1 MENVILSG
9 LEQGLIYAF
18 MAMGVLLTFEML
30 GFPDLT
36 VEGTFPFGAA
46 VSARA
51 VVEGLNPLAA
61 VLLGGLMGALAGAA
75 TGLMHTRLRINNILA
90 GIITASALY
99 TMMLRVM
106 GRPNT
111 PLLAYESVYDQ
122 VLGWFGLPLSHLLI
136 ILVLAL
142 AVLVTCYGLGWFLS
156 TDLGLAI
163 RATGNNE
170 QMIRVLGVNT
180 DYTKLLALT
189 IANFLV
195 GLSGALASQAQGFAD
210 VGMGIGV
217 LVAAIASVILG
228 LSICGR
234 RSVFYMLAG
243 VILGSVFY
251 RAILALAFRL
261 GFPAHDFKLITAL
274 LVLLILTLPLL
285 RAGWKGFSIS
295 GRGSAGRGVQGGS
308 GAPDVRG
315 AGQ

>member
-1 MENVILSG
+1 MENVLISA

-51 VVEGLNPLAA
+51 VVEGINPLGA
-61 VLLGGLMGALAGAA
+61 VLLGGFLGAVASAA
-75 TGLMHTRLRINNILA
+75 TGLMHTRLKINNILA

-99 TMMLRVM
+99 TVMLRVM

-111 PLLAYESVYDQ
+111 PLLSYENVYGQ
-122 VLGWFGLPLSHLLI
+122 VLGWFGLPLNHLMM

-142 AVLVTCYGLGWFLS
+142 AVAAAYLCLGWFLN

-163 RATGNNE
+163 RATGSNE
-170 QMIRVLGVNT
+170 QMIRGLGVNT
-180 DYTKLLALT
+180 AHTKLLALT

-228 LSICGR
+228 LSVCGR
-234 RSVFYMLAG
+234 RSVLYMLAG
-243 VILGSVFY
+243 VVLGSIFY
-251 RAILALAFRL
+251 RGVLALAFRL
-261 GFPAHDFKLITAL
+261 GFPAHDFKLITAV

-285 RAGWKGFSIS
+285 RGRWKGFLV
-295 GRGSAGRGVQGGS
+295 AGE
-308 GAPDVRG
+308 RG
-315 AGQ
+315 AGR

>member
-1 MENVILSG
+1 MENVFISA

-51 VVEGLNPLAA
+51 VVEGVNPLAA

-75 TGLMHTRLRINNILA
+75 TGLMHTKLRINNILA

-99 TMMLRVM
+99 TVMLRVM

-111 PLLAYESVYDQ
+111 PLLAYENVYGQ
-122 VLGWFGLPLSHLLI
+122 VLGWFGLPLNHLMI

-142 AVLVTCYGLGWFLS
+142 AVLAAYLCLGWFLT

-163 RATGNNE
+163 RATGSNE
-170 QMIRVLGVNT
+170 QMIKGLGVNT
-180 DYTKLLALT
+180 DHTKLLALT
-189 IANFLV
+189 VANFLV

-228 LSICGR
+228 LNVCGR
-234 RSVFYMLAG
+234 RSVSYMLAG
-243 VILGSVFY
+243 VILGSIFY
-251 RAILALAFRL
+251 RGVLALAFRL
-261 GFPAHDFKLITAL
+261 GFPAHDFKLITAV
-274 LVLLILTLPLL
+274 LVLLILTLPLV
-285 RAGWKGFSIS
+285 RARWKVFSNT
-295 GRGSAGRGVQGGS
+295 GRGGAARAASGVP
-308 GAPDVRG
+308 GATDARE